1 MADVRFDQ
9 FVDGGEMQIGDI
21 PVGLRTSD
29 LTNNFKFNFPGSG
42 IKDSSGNYLFQYET
56 VGALAINALKLI
68 NSISGTP
75 TILTASGPD
84 LNIDISIIPVG
95 DGVLTLDT
103 LAWPISDGL
112 PGSFLITDGAGHL
125 QFTNGSII
133 TYITGTNHQVY
144 ANNTFG
150 IPQTGSVL
158 LTLPQDIDTT
168 SSPTFDAPIFTAPL
182 LGTPA
187 SGILTNCTGL
197 PLTTGVTGILLP
209 INGGTGVNN
218 GASTLT
224 LGGSLTTAGAFA
236 STFTMTGTTNVTFP
250 TSGTLATTSQLPI
263 PAALTEVD
271 DTNVTMTLGG
281 TPATALLQA
290 VSMTLGWTGELSPT
304 RGGTGVNNGAST
316 LTLGGSL
323 TTAGAF
329 ASTFTMTGTTN
340 VTFPTIGTLAT
351 TSQLPIPAALTEVND
366 TNVTMTLGGTPATA
380 LLQAVSM
387 TLGWTGEL
395 SPTRGGTGVN
405 NGASTL
411 TLGGSLTTAGAFA
424 STFTMTGTTN
434 VTFPTSGTLATTSQL
449 PIPAALTEIDDTNVT
464 MTLGG
469 TPATALLQAVSMTLG
484 WTGQL
489 SLARGGT
496 NANLTASNGGI
507 VYSTASELAIL
518 AGTSTANQMLQ
529 SGASSSPAWSSATW
543 PSTTT
548 INQLLYSSA
557 TNTVSGLTTNN
568 SALLITT
575 ASGIPQFTTS
585 LTDGQLVIGSTGNS
599 PAVANLIG
607 GTNVTITNGPGS
619 ITINAAGSGVV
630 PAALTEVNDTNVT
643 MTLGGTP
650 ATALLQAVSM
660 TLGWTGQLSLARGGT
675 NANLT
680 ASNGAIVYSTASTLA
695 LTSPLTNGQLVIG
708 STGSAPVTTTL
719 TAGANV
725 TITNGPGSITIN
737 AAGSGVVPAA
747 LTEVNDTNV
756 TMTLGGTPATA
767 LLQAVSMTLGWTGQL
782 SPIRGGTGVNNG
794 ASTLTLGGS
803 LTTAGAFA
811 STFTMTGTTNV
822 TFPTIGTLATT
833 SQLPI
838 PAALTRVNDTN
849 VTMTLGGTP
858 ATALLQAVSMTLG
871 WRGQLSLARGGTNA
885 NLTASNGAI
894 VYSTASALAL
904 TSPLTNGQLVI
915 GSTGAAPVTTTLTAG
930 ANVTITNGP
939 GSITISSTG
948 GGGGVTPSP
957 LTEVNDTNVT
967 MTLGGT
973 PATALLQAV
982 SMTLGWTGQLS
993 LARGGTNANL
1003 TASNG
1008 AIVYSTASA
1017 LALTSPLTNGQLVIG
1032 STGAAPVTTT
1042 LTAGANV
1049 TITNG
1054 PGSITISSTGGGG
1067 GVTPS
1072 PLTEVNDTNVTMTLG
1087 GTPATALLQA
1097 VSMTLGW
1104 TGTLSV
1110 TRGGTGNGSHTPYA
1124 VLCGGTTS
1132 TSAVQSIASVG
1143 TSGQVL
1149 TSNGAGALPTFQ
1161 SVAASTG
1168 RLINVQVFK
1177 TSGTYTPTSGMTHC
1191 IIQCV
1196 GGGGA
1201 GGGAPSNITSA
1212 SAAGGGG
1219 SGGFSQSY
1227 VTSATIGGSQ
1237 AVTIGAGGTGVSNGN
1252 GNAGANTSVGA
1263 IVIARGGSGAP
1274 VAGAI
1279 GSVVQFYIGAAGG
1292 VVGTGDITFEGSPGD
1307 NGVGGSGA
1315 TQTISGSGG
1324 NSCFGGGGRSIQAN
1338 GTGSSATANSG
1349 GGGAGG
1355 ASFAGGGN
1363 QAGGNGGS
1371 GIVIIYEYS

>member
-1 MADVRFDQ
+1 
-9 FVDGGEMQIGDI
+9 
-21 PVGLRTSD
+21 
-29 LTNNFKFNFPGSG
+29 
-42 IKDSSGNYLFQYET
+42 
-56 VGALAINALKLI
+56 
-68 NSISGTP
+68 
-75 TILTASGPD
+75 
-84 LNIDISIIPVG
+84 
-95 DGVLTLDT
+95 
-103 LAWPISDGL
+103 
-112 PGSFLITDGAGHL
+112 
-125 QFTNGSII
+125 
-133 TYITGTNHQVY
+133 
-144 ANNTFG
+144 
-150 IPQTGSVL
+150 
-158 LTLPQDIDTT
+158 
-168 SSPTFDAPIFTAPL
+168 
-182 LGTPA
+182 
-187 SGILTNCTGL
+187 
-197 PLTTGVTGILLP
+197 
-209 INGGTGVNN
+209 
-218 GASTLT
+218 
-224 LGGSLTTAGAFA
+224 
-236 STFTMTGTTNVTFP
+236 
-250 TSGTLATTSQLPI
+250 
-263 PAALTEVD
+263 
-271 DTNVTMTLGG
+271 
-281 TPATALLQA
+281 
-290 VSMTLGWTGELSPT
+290 
-304 RGGTGVNNGAST
+304 
-316 LTLGGSL
+316 
-323 TTAGAF
+323 
-329 ASTFTMTGTTN
+329 
-340 VTFPTIGTLAT
+340 
-351 TSQLPIPAALTEVND
+351 
-366 TNVTMTLGGTPATA
+366 
-380 LLQAVSM
+380 
-387 TLGWTGEL
+387 
-395 SPTRGGTGVN
+395 
-405 NGASTL
+405 
-411 TLGGSLTTAGAFA
+411 
-424 STFTMTGTTN
+424 
-434 VTFPTSGTLATTSQL
+434 
-449 PIPAALTEIDDTNVT
+449 
-464 MTLGG
+464 
-469 TPATALLQAVSMTLG
+469 
-484 WTGQL
+484 
-489 SLARGGT
+489 
-496 NANLTASNGGI
+496 
-507 VYSTASELAIL
+507 
-518 AGTSTANQMLQ
+518 
-529 SGASSSPAWSSATW
+529 
-543 PSTTT
+543 
-548 INQLLYSSA
+548 
-557 TNTVSGLTTNN
+557 
-568 SALLITT
+568 
-575 ASGIPQFTTS
+575 
-585 LTDGQLVIGSTGNS
+585 
-599 PAVANLIG
+599 
-607 GTNVTITNGPGS
+607 
-619 ITINAAGSGVV
+619 
-630 PAALTEVNDTNVT
+630 
-643 MTLGGTP
+643 
-650 ATALLQAVSM
+650 
-660 TLGWTGQLSLARGGT
+660 
-675 NANLT
+675 
-680 ASNGAIVYSTASTLA
+680 
-695 LTSPLTNGQLVIG
+695 
-708 STGSAPVTTTL
+708 
-719 TAGANV
+719 
-725 TITNGPGSITIN
+725 
-737 AAGSGVVPAA
+737 
-747 LTEVNDTNV
+747 
-756 TMTLGGTPATA
+756 
-767 LLQAVSMTLGWTGQL
+767 
-782 SPIRGGTGVNNG
+782 
-794 ASTLTLGGS
+794 
-803 LTTAGAFA
+803 
-811 STFTMTGTTNV
+811 
-822 TFPTIGTLATT
+822 
-833 SQLPI
+833 
-838 PAALTRVNDTN
+838 
-849 VTMTLGGTP
+849 MTLGGTP

>member
-56 VGALAINALKLI
+56 VGALAINSLKLI
-68 NSISGTP
+68 NSISGNP
-75 TILTASGPD
+75 TILTASGTDPD
-84 LNIDISIIPVG
+84 IGISIIPLG
-95 DGVLTLDT
+95 NGVLTLDA

-218 GASTLT
+218 GTSTLT
-224 LGGSLTTAGAFA
+224 LDGSLTTSGAFA

-250 TSGTLATTSQLPI
+250 TSGTLATTSQLPV

-290 VSMTLGWTGELSPT
+290 VSMTLGWT
-304 RGGTGVNNGAST
+304 
-316 LTLGGSL
+316 
-323 TTAGAF
+323 
-329 ASTFTMTGTTN
+329 
-340 VTFPTIGTLAT
+340 
-351 TSQLPIPAALTEVND
+351 
-366 TNVTMTLGGTPATA
+366 
-380 LLQAVSM
+380 
-387 TLGWTGEL
+387 
-395 SPTRGGTGVN
+395 
-405 NGASTL
+405 
-411 TLGGSLTTAGAFA
+411 
-424 STFTMTGTTN
+424 
-434 VTFPTSGTLATTSQL
+434 
-449 PIPAALTEIDDTNVT
+449 
-464 MTLGG
+464 
-469 TPATALLQAVSMTLG
+469 
-484 WTGQL
+484 
-489 SLARGGT
+489 
-496 NANLTASNGGI
+496 
-507 VYSTASELAIL
+507 
-518 AGTSTANQMLQ
+518 
-529 SGASSSPAWSSATW
+529 
-543 PSTTT
+543 
-548 INQLLYSSA
+548 
-557 TNTVSGLTTNN
+557 
-568 SALLITT
+568 
-575 ASGIPQFTTS
+575 
-585 LTDGQLVIGSTGNS
+585 
-599 PAVANLIG
+599 
-607 GTNVTITNGPGS
+607 
-619 ITINAAGSGVV
+619 
-630 PAALTEVNDTNVT
+630 
-643 MTLGGTP
+643 
-650 ATALLQAVSM
+650 
-660 TLGWTGQLSLARGGT
+660 
-675 NANLT
+675 
-680 ASNGAIVYSTASTLA
+680 
-695 LTSPLTNGQLVIG
+695 
-708 STGSAPVTTTL
+708 
-719 TAGANV
+719 
-725 TITNGPGSITIN
+725 
-737 AAGSGVVPAA
+737 
-747 LTEVNDTNV
+747 
-756 TMTLGGTPATA
+756 
-767 LLQAVSMTLGWTGQL
+767 
-782 SPIRGGTGVNNG
+782 
-794 ASTLTLGGS
+794 
-803 LTTAGAFA
+803 
-811 STFTMTGTTNV
+811 
-822 TFPTIGTLATT
+822 
-833 SQLPI
+833 
-838 PAALTRVNDTN
+838 
-849 VTMTLGGTP
+849 
-858 ATALLQAVSMTLG
+858 
-871 WRGQLSLARGGTNA
+871 GQLSLARGGTNA

-930 ANVTITNGP
+930 TNITITNGP
-939 GSITISSTG
+939 GSITINAAGS
-948 GGGGVTPSP
+948 GVTPAA

-1104 TGTLSV
+1104 TGTLAV
-1110 TRGGTGNGSHTPYA
+1110 ARGGTGGSSHTPYA

-1143 TSGQVL
+1143 TTGQVL

-1161 SVAASTG
+1161 SVAGSTG
-1168 RLINVQVFK
+1168 RLINVRVFK
-1177 TSGTYTPTSGMTHC
+1177 TSGTYTPTVGMTHC
-1191 IIQCV
+1191 IIQCT

-1201 GGGAPSNITSA
+1201 GGGAPSNPTSA

-1219 SGGFSQSY
+1219 SGGFSESY
-1227 VTSATIGGSQ
+1227 VTSGTIGGSQ

-1252 GNAGANTSVGA
+1252 GNAGGNTSVGA
-1263 IVIARGGSGAP
+1263 IVIALGGSGAP

-1292 VVGTGDITFEGSPGD
+1292 GVGTGNVTFAGSPGD

-1324 NSCFGGGGRSIQAN
+1324 NSCFGGGGASVTANNN
-1338 GTGSSATANSG
+1338 GTSATANSG
-1349 GGGAGG
+1349 AGGSGG
-1355 ASFAGGGN
+1355 ASFGGGGN
-1363 QAGGNGGS
+1363 RAGGNGGS
-1371 GIVIIYEYS
+1371 GVVIIYEYS

>member
-56 VGALAINALKLI
+56 VGALAINSLKLI
-68 NSISGTP
+68 NSISGNP
-75 TILTASGPD
+75 TILTASGTDPD
-84 LNIDISIIPVG
+84 IGISIIPLG
-95 DGVLTLDT
+95 NGVLTLDA

-218 GASTLT
+218 GTSTLT
-224 LGGSLTTAGAFA
+224 LDGSLTTSGAFA

-250 TSGTLATTSQLPI
+250 TSGTLATTSQLPV

-271 DTNVTMTLGG
+271 
-281 TPATALLQA
+281 
-290 VSMTLGWTGELSPT
+290 
-304 RGGTGVNNGAST
+304 
-316 LTLGGSL
+316 
-323 TTAGAF
+323 
-329 ASTFTMTGTTN
+329 
-340 VTFPTIGTLAT
+340 
-351 TSQLPIPAALTEVND
+351 
-366 TNVTMTLGGTPATA
+366 
-380 LLQAVSM
+380 
-387 TLGWTGEL
+387 
-395 SPTRGGTGVN
+395 
-405 NGASTL
+405 
-411 TLGGSLTTAGAFA
+411 
-424 STFTMTGTTN
+424 
-434 VTFPTSGTLATTSQL
+434 
-449 PIPAALTEIDDTNVT
+449 
-464 MTLGG
+464 
-469 TPATALLQAVSMTLG
+469 
-484 WTGQL
+484 
-489 SLARGGT
+489 
-496 NANLTASNGGI
+496 
-507 VYSTASELAIL
+507 
-518 AGTSTANQMLQ
+518 
-529 SGASSSPAWSSATW
+529 
-543 PSTTT
+543 
-548 INQLLYSSA
+548 
-557 TNTVSGLTTNN
+557 
-568 SALLITT
+568 
-575 ASGIPQFTTS
+575 
-585 LTDGQLVIGSTGNS
+585 
-599 PAVANLIG
+599 
-607 GTNVTITNGPGS
+607 
-619 ITINAAGSGVV
+619 
-630 PAALTEVNDTNVT
+630 
-643 MTLGGTP
+643 
-650 ATALLQAVSM
+650 
-660 TLGWTGQLSLARGGT
+660 
-675 NANLT
+675 
-680 ASNGAIVYSTASTLA
+680 
-695 LTSPLTNGQLVIG
+695 
-708 STGSAPVTTTL
+708 
-719 TAGANV
+719 
-725 TITNGPGSITIN
+725 
-737 AAGSGVVPAA
+737 
-747 LTEVNDTNV
+747 
-756 TMTLGGTPATA
+756 
-767 LLQAVSMTLGWTGQL
+767 
-782 SPIRGGTGVNNG
+782 
-794 ASTLTLGGS
+794 
-803 LTTAGAFA
+803 
-811 STFTMTGTTNV
+811 
-822 TFPTIGTLATT
+822 
-833 SQLPI
+833 
-838 PAALTRVNDTN
+838 
-849 VTMTLGGTP
+849 
-858 ATALLQAVSMTLG
+858 
-871 WRGQLSLARGGTNA
+871 
-885 NLTASNGAI
+885 
-894 VYSTASALAL
+894 
-904 TSPLTNGQLVI
+904 
-915 GSTGAAPVTTTLTAG
+915 
-930 ANVTITNGP
+930 
-939 GSITISSTG
+939 
-948 GGGGVTPSP
+948 
-957 LTEVNDTNVT
+957 DTNVT

-1104 TGTLSV
+1104 TGTLAV
-1110 TRGGTGNGSHTPYA
+1110 ARGGTGGSSHTPYA

-1143 TSGQVL
+1143 TTGQVL

-1161 SVAASTG
+1161 SVAGSTG
-1168 RLINVQVFK
+1168 RLINVRVFK
-1177 TSGTYTPTSGMTHC
+1177 TSGTYTPTVGMTHC
-1191 IIQCV
+1191 IIQCT

-1201 GGGAPSNITSA
+1201 GGGAPSNPTSA

-1219 SGGFSQSY
+1219 SGGFSESY
-1227 VTSATIGGSQ
+1227 VTSGTIGGSQ

-1252 GNAGANTSVGA
+1252 GNAGGNTSVGA
-1263 IVIARGGSGAP
+1263 IVIALGGSGAP

-1292 VVGTGDITFEGSPGD
+1292 GVGTGNVTFAGSPGD

-1324 NSCFGGGGRSIQAN
+1324 NSCFGGGGASVTANNN
-1338 GTGSSATANSG
+1338 GTSATANSG
-1349 GGGAGG
+1349 AGGSGG
-1355 ASFAGGGN
+1355 ASFGGGGN
-1363 QAGGNGGS
+1363 RAGGNGGS
-1371 GIVIIYEYS
+1371 GVVIIYEYS